1 MIVAPRFDDKLASI
15 DGELTVALLQRQR
28 QPRQTAP
35 VGTQKG
41 QLGGR
46 MTYMDRPLKV
56 CAAAQDSG
64 TARTKRDALV
74 LVIEDDE
81 EYSTAFRAVCDC
93 LDVAVERMP
102 TRDDLRALLSQC
114 RPMAVVAAM
123 EAAGQD
129 GCHVLMTV
137 AAYDR
142 DLPVLLITGD
152 DAALLGAIEAVEEL
166 WQVSSVT
173 KWPRLLGIG
182 AVVDFVFRA
191 GRKGNCMRLMPL

>member
-1 MIVAPRFDDKLASI
+1 
-15 DGELTVALLQRQR
+15 
-28 QPRQTAP
+28 
-35 VGTQKG
+35 
-41 QLGGR
+41 
-46 MTYMDRPLKV
+46 MTYMDTPLNL
-56 CAAAQDSG
+56 CAAAHASG
-64 TARTKRDALV
+64 AGPGGASREPLV

-81 EYSTAFRAVCDC
+81 EYSTAFRSVCDC
-93 LDVAVERMP
+93 LDVAVERLA
-102 TRDDLRALLSQC
+102 TREDLRSVLTQ
-114 RPMAVVAAM
+114 RHPMAVVAAM

-152 DAALLGAIEAVEEL
+152 DPALLGAIDAVEEL
-166 WQVSSVT
+166 WQLSSVA

-182 AVVDFVFRA
+182 PVVDFVFRA

>member
-1 MIVAPRFDDKLASI
+1 
-15 DGELTVALLQRQR
+15 
-28 QPRQTAP
+28 
-35 VGTQKG
+35 
-41 QLGGR
+41 
-46 MTYMDRPLKV
+46 MDRPLNM
-56 CAAAQDSG
+56 CAAAQGSG
-64 TARTKRDALV
+64 AGLGRASREALV
-74 LVIEDDE
+74 VVVEDDE
-81 EYSTAFRAVCDC
+81 EFSTAFRAVCDC
-93 LDVAVERMP
+93 LDVAVERLA
-102 TRDDLRALLSQC
+102 TQDDLRSVLSQR

-152 DAALLGAIEAVEEL
+152 DPALLGAIDAVEEL
-166 WQVSSVT
+166 WQLGSVA

-182 AVVDFVFRA
+182 PVVDFVFRA